1 MSFGSIVV
9 PSPLG
14 PLTLFAVAGEIVSLD
29 WGKGME
35 TEETPPVLND
45 AAAQLAEYFAGRRRD
60 FDLPLNP
67 EGSVFQK
74 KVWAAMR
81 AIPYGQTRT
90 YGDVARELRT
100 AAQAVGGACGANHIP
115 IIIPCHRILGTG
127 NLGGYS
133 GFGTLDTKRELLR
146 LEGAIVPV

>member
-1 MSFGSIVV
+1 MNFGSIVV

-14 PLTLFAVAGEIVSLD
+14 PLTVFAVAGEIVSLD

-35 TEETPPVLND
+35 TEDTPQVLKD
-45 AAAQLAEYFAGRRRD
+45 AAAQLAEYFAGKRRD
-60 FDLPLNP
+60 FTLPLNP
-67 EGSVFQK
+67 EGSAFQK
-74 KVWAAMR
+74 KVWDAMR

-90 YGDVARELRT
+90 YGEVARELRT

-127 NLGGYS
+127 SLGGYS
-133 GFGTLDTKRELLR
+133 GMGALDTKRELLR
-146 LEGAIVPV
+146 LEGAIVPA

>member
-14 PLTLFAVAGEIVSLD
+14 PLTVFAVAGEIVSLD

-35 TEETPPVLND
+35 TEDTPQVLKD
-45 AAAQLAEYFAGRRRD
+45 AAVQLAEYFAGKRRD
-60 FDLPLNP
+60 FTLPLNP
-67 EGSVFQK
+67 EGSAFQK
-74 KVWAAMR
+74 KVWDAMR

-90 YGDVARELRT
+90 YGEVARELRT

-127 NLGGYS
+127 SLGGYS
-133 GFGTLDTKRELLR
+133 GMGALDTKRELLR
-146 LEGAIVPV
+146 LEGAIVPA